1 MNFKECFY
9 NIATQCLKEI
19 PEFIR
24 NSADAS
30 KIQNIKA
37 DNDPTTLADI
47 LAENIAYNQLK
58 KLGDNIDFFSEERG
72 YLLKSNHPQY
82 LIQMDPIDGTFMA
95 LRQLPGAC
103 MAITAFLIEGM
114 KPIEALVADY
124 YNGDIY
130 WANQMQSCLNDK
142 KISPSKCTKLEQAF
156 VSTCY
161 GKRSR
166 FSKILED
173 PRLANRTFWIS
184 TNGGILDMVR
194 VATGQVDAYL
204 DLMLGYKPY
213 DFSAGAFIAQQAG
226 AIVTDGEGNTLTYP
240 SDPNV
245 RCKFIIASTR
255 ELVDDILLYND
266 N

>member
-1 MNFKECFY
+1 MKFKECFY
-9 NIATQCLKEI
+9 SIANQCLREI
-19 PEFIR
+19 PDFIN
-24 NSADAS
+24 NSVDAS
-30 KIQNIKA
+30 RIENIKA

-47 LAENIAYNQLK
+47 MAEDIAYNQLK
-58 KLGDNIDFFSEERG
+58 MLGNNIDFFSEERG
-72 YLLKSNHPQY
+72 YLLKCDRPKY
-82 LIQMDPIDGTFMA
+82 FVQMDPIDGTFMA

-103 MAITAFLIEGM
+103 MAITAFLVEGM
-114 KPIEALVADY
+114 QPIEALVADY

-130 WANQMQSCLNDK
+130 WADQEKSCLNNK
-142 KISPSKCTKLEQAF
+142 KISPSKCKKLEQAF

-166 FSKILED
+166 FNKILDD
-173 PRLANRTFWIS
+173 PRLVNRAFWIS

-204 DLMLGYKPY
+204 DLMLGYKTY

-226 AIVTDGEGNTLTYP
+226 AVVTDGVGNKLVYP
-240 SDPNV
+240 KDPNL

-255 ELVDDILLYND
+255 ELVDDILLCEK
-266 N
+266 